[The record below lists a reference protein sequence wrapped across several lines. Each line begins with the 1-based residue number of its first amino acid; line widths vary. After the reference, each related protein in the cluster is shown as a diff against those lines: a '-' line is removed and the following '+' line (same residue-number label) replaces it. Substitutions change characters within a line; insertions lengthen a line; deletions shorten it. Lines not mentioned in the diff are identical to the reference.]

1 VKVGVVD
8 IGTNSMRLLITDGVI
23 EEGRWV
29 EVTGLGRGVDSTG
42 VLSDTG
48 IEDTLAA
55 LARFG
60 AEMGRRHVGRR
71 EAIATSASRDAAN
84 REEFFDLAESAL
96 GVRPRLITGEE
107 EARLAYTGATSQAGA
122 TGPIVVSDIGG
133 GSTELVTSEGGASYE
148 IGSVRLTERAIPTR
162 PAPDVE
168 LNAARSLA
176 RTTFDGVD
184 LDVATLIGV
193 AGTWTSI
200 AAIARAGVWGSPPR
214 FQGLPVHSPDGVH
227 GYVVTRPD
235 LTTLIESLAGM
246 TLEETATIPSLDP
259 KRAPVILGGALVAEA
274 VMDTL
279 DVDTATIS
287 EHDTLDGVA
296 MELLALP

>member
-8 IGTNSMRLLITDGVI
+8 IGTNSMRLLITDGAV

-29 EVTGLGRGVDSTG
+29 EVTGLGRGVDRTG
-42 VLSDTG
+42 VLSDSG

-55 LARFG
+55 LARLG
-60 AEMGRRHVGRR
+60 AEMGHRQVDRR
-71 EAIATSASRDAAN
+71 EAIATSASRDSAN

-107 EARLAYTGATSQAGA
+107 EARLAYIGATSKADA

-133 GSTELVTSEGGASYE
+133 GSTELVTSAGGASYE

-168 LNAARSLA
+168 ITAARSLA
-176 RTTFDGVD
+176 RTTFDEVD
-184 LDVATLIGV
+184 LDVGTLIGV

-200 AAIARAGVWGSPPR
+200 ASIA
-214 FQGLPVHSPDGVH
+214 QGLSAYSHERVH
-227 GYVVTRPD
+227 GYALTRAD
-235 LTTLIESLAGM
+235 LAALIESLAGM
-246 TLEETATIPSLDP
+246 TVEETAAIPSLDP

-274 VMDTL
+274 VMDSL
-279 DVDTATIS
+279 DVGRATIS